1 MKRFLSRLLH
11 AFFPS
16 HCIYCGELT
25 APDMHCCDDCREK
38 LVAADE
44 NGTVYAVSR
53 VRNAKALI
61 AVYRYDKLS
70 RKAVFDLKFHDQRG
84 TAAPIAREM
93 ADKVNLYYLEQSV
106 LPKHALDI
114 VLPVPMHPKAI
125 RKRGY
130 NQSALLAKRIAKQL
144 DIPYSDLILCKVR
157 HTKKQHTV
165 SLRERETNL
174 ENAFAVKFPAAV
186 EGKRIQLVDDVC
198 TSGNT
203 FAHCAKT
210 LKDAGAKEIVCTS
223 FLLRKGRWRHYCYP
237 KDHFPKRY
245 RF

>member
-16 HCIYCGELT
+16 YCIYCGELT
-25 APDMHCCDDCREK
+25 AADVSCCEACREK

-53 VRNAKALI
+53 MRYAKALI
-61 AVYRYDKLS
+61 SVYRYDICS
-70 RKAVFDLKFHDQRG
+70 RNAVFRLKFHDDRG
-84 TAAPIAREM
+84 AAKPIAKEM
-93 ADKVNLYYLEQSV
+93 AEKINRYYLEQSI

-114 VLPVPMHPKAI
+114 ILPVPMHPKAV

-130 NQSALLAKRIAKQL
+130 NQSALLAKRIAESL
-144 DIPYSDLILCKVR
+144 DIPYSDRILYKIK
-157 HTKKQHTV
+157 HTQKQHTV
-165 SLRERETNL
+165 SFAQRETNL
-174 ENAFAVKFPAAV
+174 ENAFVVKDAAAV
-186 EGKRIQLVDDVC
+186 RDKWILLVDDVC

-203 FAHCAKT
+203 FAHCTKT
-210 LKDAGAKEIVCTS
+210 LKDAGAKEIVCAS
-223 FLLRKGRWRHYCYP
+223 FLLRKGRWRGYCYP